1 MKKEL
6 KEKFAYW
13 AETLFYFGAMA
24 FGFSILIGGLYA
36 IYTIIKALFSQSMVL
51 TYWLFIFTI
60 YIFTLYKLTGLEI
73 LKDRYQM
80 FFSKEYWINY
90 NVIEFASWMAKAI
103 IIIPGL
109 IFGIEL
115 WYMHYI
121 TLLTSSLLIWASMKK
136 SLPTLI
142 LFNTI
147 WIGISL
153 SILIKHYVQ

>member
-1 MKKEL
+1 MIVS
-6 KEKFAYW
+6 YW
-13 AETLFYFGAMA
+13 VVV
-24 FGFSILIGGLYA
+24 FSI
-36 IYTIIKALFSQSMVL
+36 
-51 TYWLFIFTI
+51 FIFG
-60 YIFTLYKLTGLEI
+60 LYKLIGIGKITE
-73 LKDRYQM
+73 RYQM
-80 FFSKEYWINY
+80 FFNKTYWTDY
-90 NVIEFASWMAKAI
+90 NLIEFSAWMAKAI

-115 WYMHYI
+115 WWGHWI

-153 SILIKHYVQ
+153 CILLKHYLV